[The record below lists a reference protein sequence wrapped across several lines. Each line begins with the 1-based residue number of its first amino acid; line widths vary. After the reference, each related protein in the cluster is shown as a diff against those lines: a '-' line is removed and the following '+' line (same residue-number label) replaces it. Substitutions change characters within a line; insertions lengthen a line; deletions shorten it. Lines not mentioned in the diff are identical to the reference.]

1 MADAPRPPRDAAG
14 QLAAATPGEVLV
26 DPRILVVDD
35 SPAVH
40 DEVRQALDL
49 SDLDGAS
56 FAHFTVDTAFQ
67 GAEALERVAAAV
79 AERRPYA
86 VALVD
91 ARMPPGWDGL
101 ETIGRLAQE
110 DPELQL
116 ILCTAFAD
124 ASWPEVV
131 GQIAP
136 SDGLL
141 VLRKPFDPVE
151 VRQAVHVLSGKWML
165 ARELHLRL
173 GQLARG
179 ERSPSPEVTGEH
191 PTAAAG
197 RRSAG

>member
-1 MADAPRPPRDAAG
+1 MADAPRPPPDADG
-14 QLAAATPGEVLV
+14 QRVEATPGQVLV

-40 DEVRQALDL
+40 EEVRQALEPC
-49 SDLDGAS
+49 DLDGAS
-56 FAHFTVDTAFQ
+56 FSHFTVDAALQ
-67 GAEALERVAAAV
+67 GAEALARVSAAL

-101 ETIGRLAQE
+101 ETIRRITQE

-124 ASWPEVV
+124 ASWPDVV
-131 GQIAP
+131 GEVAP

-151 VRQAVHVLSGKWML
+151 VRQAIHVLAGKWML

-179 ERSPSPEVTGEH
+179 ERPASPEVTGEH
-191 PTAAAG
+191 PTATAAG
-197 RRSAG
+197 RR